1 MLRRLTAL
9 TFILALAAGTAAGA
23 PLHNGGH
30 DCPMAGME
38 GMDCCEKARA
48 RENSPE
54 VLAARLCC
62 AFSCPQPAPVNTSG
76 TEPVQGLSTAAPHPA
91 ATPSQAHAIHAPRGL
106 SLSLTL
112 QSESP
117 PGYIRHSSLLI

>member
-23 PLHNGGH
+23 PLHYGGH

-62 AFSCPQPAPVNTSG
+62 AFSCPQPAPVNTTNVG
-76 TEPVQGLSTAAPHPA
+76 PVQAPSADTPHPA
-91 ATPSQAHAIHAPRGL
+91 AAPSQARVLPAVCEL
-106 SLSLTL
+106 SLSRTPP
-112 QSESP
+112 SESP